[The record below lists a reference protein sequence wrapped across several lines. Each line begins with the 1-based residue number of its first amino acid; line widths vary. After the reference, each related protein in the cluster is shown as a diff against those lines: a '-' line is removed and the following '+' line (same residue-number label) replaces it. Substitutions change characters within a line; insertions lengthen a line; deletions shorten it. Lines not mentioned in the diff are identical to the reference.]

1 MPNVESYDDLVL
13 HIAFARLKG
22 NNFSLGTQI
31 LDKVGDERRFFGMS
45 EAELQKTMNARSP
58 ILDDDYRRALLER
71 ALRQARHA
79 DKINVDFIYYS
90 DSRFPRR
97 LANCADAPLGLFIAG
112 DTDLNASHIISV
124 VGTRRATSYGI
135 SSASKFVSELA
146 SMVPNLVVVSGLAYG
161 IDVAAHRAALDS
173 GIPTVAVSAV
183 PLDRIYP
190 ETHRPVA
197 VKMIQNGGAVLTEYD
212 FESHTKPSLFLARN
226 RIVAGMCDCLLVM
239 ESDRKGGSMTTA
251 SLANSYDRE
260 VFALPGRITDPYSR
274 GCNKLISTNGAHI
287 LTEPCDLAE
296 YLGWAHSNVPQ
307 QKQFPLDLTDEQ
319 LCIVRY
325 LDANADSLPVQIA
338 SAVSMSLAD
347 VQDALFQLELMGC
360 VASTPAGG
368 YSASH

>member
-1 MPNVESYDDLVL
+1 
-13 HIAFARLKG
+13 
-22 NNFSLGTQI
+22 
-31 LDKVGDERRFFGMS
+31 
-45 EAELQKTMNARSP
+45 
-58 ILDDDYRRALLER
+58 
-71 ALRQARHA
+71 
-79 DKINVDFIYYS
+79 
-90 DSRFPRR
+90 
-97 LANCADAPLGLFIAG
+97 
-112 DTDLNASHIISV
+112 
-124 VGTRRATSYGI
+124 
-135 SSASKFVSELA
+135 
-146 SMVPNLVVVSGLAYG
+146 
-161 IDVAAHRAALDS
+161 
-173 GIPTVAVSAV
+173 
-183 PLDRIYP
+183 
-190 ETHRPVA
+190 
-197 VKMIQNGGAVLTEYD
+197 
-212 FESHTKPSLFLARN
+212 
-226 RIVAGMCDCLLVM
+226 M

>member
-1 MPNVESYDDLVL
+1 MPDVKSYDDLVL

-45 EAELQKTMNARSP
+45 EAELQRTLNARSP
-58 ILDDDYRRALLER
+58 ILDDGYRYALLER

-79 DKINVDFIYYS
+79 EQVNVDFIYYS

-97 LANCADAPLGLFIAG
+97 LANCGDAPLGLFIAG
-112 DTDLNASHIISV
+112 NTDLNASHIISV
-124 VGTRRATSYGI
+124 VGTRRATSYGV
-135 SSASKFVSELA
+135 SSTSKFVSELA
-146 SMVPNLVVVSGLAYG
+146 SIIPDIVIISGLAYG
-161 IDVAAHRAALDS
+161 IDVAAHRAAIDA
-173 GIPTVAVSAV
+173 GVPTVAVSAV

-197 VKMIQNGGAVLTEYD
+197 VKMIQNGGAILTEYD
-212 FESHTKPSLFLARN
+212 FESHTNPSLFLARN

-260 VFALPGRITDPYSR
+260 VFALPGRTTDQYSR
-274 GCNKLISTNGAHI
+274 GCNKLISSNCAHL
-287 LTEPCDLAE
+287 LTEPAELAE
-296 YLGWAHSNVPQ
+296 YLGWARNDIPQ
-307 QKQFPLDLTDEQ
+307 QKQLPLDLTEEQ
-319 LCIVRY
+319 QRIAQY
-325 LDANADSLPVQIA
+325 LDTNADSLPVQIA

-360 VASTPAGG
+360 VVSTPTGG
-368 YSASH
+368 YSVSL